1 MGYRL
6 RSVDIGTL
14 GAFSVASLYLMRVF
28 WHSSQHGFTIT
39 RQNFCV
45 HSLRANLLA
54 GWMDG
59 WMEHMDSRRSCILW
73 KMLLMVSEGNHL
85 TTEPVGSHVHKKKDL
100 AKKSLHVPGASTSQ
114 LLHVQAVY
122 FTMHP

>member
-28 WHSSQHGFTIT
+28 WHSSQHGFTVT
-39 RQNFCV
+39 RQNFCL

-54 GWMDG
+54 G

-73 KMLLMVSEGNHL
+73 KMLLMVSEGNPL
-85 TTEPVGSHVHKKKDL
+85 TTEPVGSHVHKREDL
-100 AKKSLHVPGASTSQ
+100 AKKSRHVPGASTLQ
-114 LLHVQAVY
+114 LLHVQAIY

>member
-28 WHSSQHGFTIT
+28 WHSSQHEFTIT
-39 RQNFCV
+39 RQNFCL

-54 GWMDG
+54 GWMV
-59 WMEHMDSRRSCILW
+59 HMDSRRSRILW
-73 KMLLMVSEGNHL
+73 KMLLMVSEGNPL
-85 TTEPVGSHVHKKKDL
+85 TTEPVGSHVHKREDL
-100 AKKSLHVPGASTSQ
+100 AKKSRHVPGASTSQ